1 MTQKSWQLDRRTF
14 LQGAGVALTLPYL
27 DAMADSTSR
36 QSAPP
41 KRMCFLYFPNGCGI
55 PDQKKYTSEHQKWS
69 WFPMG
74 DGADYRF
81 TNSLA
86 LLEPHRQDLTVL
98 GGLSHPKSREVLGHI
113 AGDSWLTGGDVSGS
127 NYRNSISIDQA
138 AAKQIGQKTRYSSLV
153 MSVDGGVG
161 YQSRVSTL
169 SFNDQG
175 KPIPAEHR
183 HREIFERY
191 FSPGGGAAT
200 RERRAQIRRGK
211 RIVDLVLEDSRR
223 LSRLLGKGDKAKLQ
237 EYLES
242 LGSVERQIQRNEKW
256 LDTPMKPFNADH
268 INFDVDPKKTPEA
281 YIRSMIDIMV
291 LGFQTDITRVMSY
304 MMGREDG
311 IGFADHFPKLACG
324 INQGHHGMSHS
335 TKWENWS
342 NYDRW
347 LASHCAYM
355 IDRLKTVR
363 DEHGP
368 LLDSTMLL
376 YGSACSTTHNARN
389 YPLVLAGGKQMGLQ
403 HGQYRKFDDSVPLS
417 NLFVSMLNTM
427 GVKTGRFADSTGT
440 LGSDLFGQDA

>member
-1 MTQKSWQLDRRTF
+1 MSQKSWQLDRRSF

-27 DAMADSTSR
+27 DAMADSTARSDEK
-36 QSAPP
+36 P
-41 KRMCFLYFPNGCGI
+41 KRLCFMYFPNGCGI
-55 PDQKKYTSEHQKWS
+55 PDKKKFADDHQKWS

-74 DGADYRF
+74 QGTDYQF
-81 TNSLA
+81 TNTLEV
-86 LLEPHRQDLTVL
+86 LEPHRSDISIL

-127 NYRNSISIDQA
+127 NYRNSISIDQVA
-138 AAKQIGQKTRYSSLV
+138 SKQIGQKTRYSSLV
-153 MSVDGGVG
+153 VSVDGGVG

-169 SFNDQG
+169 SFDDQG

-200 RERRAQIRRGK
+200 KERRSQIRRGK

-223 LSRLLGKGDKAKLQ
+223 LSRLLGKADRAKLK

-242 LGSVERQIQRNEKW
+242 LSSVERQIQRNEKW

-304 MMGREDG
+304 MLGREDG
-311 IGFADHFPKLACG
+311 IGFADRFPKLACG

-347 LASHCAYM
+347 LASHYAYM
-355 IDRLKTVR
+355 LDRLKTVR

-368 LLDSTMLL
+368 LLANTLRL
-376 YGSACSTTHNARN
+376 CGSAGSTPHNARN
-389 YPLVLAGGKQMGLQ
+389 YPLVLAGGKNMGLK
-403 HGQYRKFDDSVPLS
+403 HGSYQRFDDSVPLS
-417 NLFVSMLNTM
+417 NLFVSMLNTV
-427 GVKTGRFADSTGT
+427 GVRSDRFADSTGRLKT
-440 LGSDLFGQDA
+440 EVFG